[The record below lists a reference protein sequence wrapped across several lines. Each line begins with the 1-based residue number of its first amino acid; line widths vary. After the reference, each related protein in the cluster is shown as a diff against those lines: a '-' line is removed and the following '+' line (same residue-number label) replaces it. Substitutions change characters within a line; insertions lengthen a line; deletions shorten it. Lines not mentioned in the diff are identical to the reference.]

1 MSFYVVRFEGSEGF
15 LAGASSLEALKDGV
29 IKSLKDYGWK
39 PRERLYVYEFDDGF
53 EPEFRG
59 DLKDTVDD
67 WRKEAYEEQEQQ

>member
-1 MSFYVVRFEGSEGF
+1 
-15 LAGASSLEALKDGV
+15 V